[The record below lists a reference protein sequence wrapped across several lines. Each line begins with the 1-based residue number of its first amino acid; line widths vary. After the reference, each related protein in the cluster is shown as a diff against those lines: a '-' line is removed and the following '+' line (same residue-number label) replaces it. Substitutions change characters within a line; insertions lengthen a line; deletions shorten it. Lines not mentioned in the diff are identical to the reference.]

1 MNSEKIKIPSNRNFG
16 ITFFIFFFII
26 ALWPLLN
33 LGEIRAWSLILSLIF
48 LTLGI
53 FNSKILTPLNKIWMK
68 FGLILGSIVS
78 PIVMAIIFFL
88 VVTPTSLFMKLIKKD
103 ILNLKKNNNKSYWV
117 DKSGPK
123 SKMKNQF

>member
-1 MNSEKIKIPSNRNFG
+1 MKDKNILPSNRNFG